1 MSAFICRNL
10 HITALAVYA
19 ARNRVAGH
27 TDARAV
33 GEILLAENARS
44 VNYRYGEANTPRFE
58 LCEWA
63 AFHPFSR
70 AQIVKAAACLDYQ
83 SCEHPGWEGS
93 EAWKIVRA
101 IAPGDASGLPGYDEA
116 QWHITPPPPV
126 PSTADI
132 LADPRRFLPPEPAG
146 GHGPGKGPRR

>member
-1 MSAFICRNL
+1 MSAFICNNS

-19 ARNRVAGH
+19 ARNRIAGH

-33 GEILLAENARS
+33 GEILHAENVRS
-44 VNYRYGEANTPRFE
+44 VNYRYGESTQPSFE

-63 AFHPFSR
+63 AFHRFSEV
-70 AQIVKAAACLDYQ
+70 QIAVAAECLAYQ

-93 EAWKIVRA
+93 EAWKIVQA
-101 IAPGDASGLPGYDEA
+101 IAPGNTSAMPGYLEA
-116 QWHITPPPPV
+116 QWEITPPPV

-132 LADPRRFLPPEPAG
+132 LADPKRFLPPEPAG
-146 GHGPGKGPRR
+146 GLGPGKGPKR